1 MATPSELGMVSSD
14 ESEAS
19 MDCRLLLTT
28 LSGRDSEV
36 AASTKIAQF
45 DRFEDFEE
53 HIVDYL
59 AAVTDLEVFGREA
72 DFVLPG
78 TGNYLEDRIWEVLQ
92 ENSRFTILFRDCF
105 EVFHSKEGFE
115 NCAYRD
121 IPKAVRVPVNDAGF
135 VPSSAFLA
143 VPRMRHVLIEEG
155 IQAIGAGAWQNC
167 RHLRI
172 LKMPTTGAHRRKR
185 ISRMPL
191 ASQHYGAWVRGFWV
205 QSLCRPLFATKSSCQ
220 WRRSQ

>member
-1 MATPSELGMVSSD
+1 MRRPWTVRYCS
-14 ESEAS
+14 
-19 MDCRLLLTT
+19 LLCQAGK
-28 LSGRDSEV
+28 SQCPPR
-36 AASTKIAQF
+36 IAQF

-72 DFVLPG
+72 DFALPG
-78 TGNYLEDRIWEVLQ
+78 TGSYLEDHIWEVLQ
-92 ENSRFTILFRDCF
+92 ETRRFTILFRDCL
-105 EVFHSKEGFE
+105 ETFHSKEGFE

-121 IPKAVRVPVNDAGF
+121 IPKAVTIPVNDAGL

-172 LKMPTTGAHRRKR
+172 VKMPTTVVR
-185 ISRMPL
+185 IEESTF
-191 ASQHYGAWVRGFWV
+191 RGCHWLNSVTAPGCIEFGYKAFADCC
-205 QSLCRPLFATKSSCQ
+205 SLQKVHANGGGVNHNWDTTCSLIALT
-220 WRRSQ
+220 